1 MGAGGSARVGWF
13 NDLGTAEAEALLLS
27 CCASPAWAA
36 TVLRGRPYADEVEL
50 LRVAATAADRLS
62 SAAVGR
68 ALAAHP
74 RIGHVPQGT
83 APQDAWS
90 RREQAGV
97 ATDGAT
103 RRALVVGNAAYE
115 RRFGRVFL
123 IAARGLD
130 TQEILGALERRLR
143 NDPVSEHRE
152 VVAAL
157 RAIATQRL
165 DEALHAGAGSD
176 RGAGRETS

>member
-1 MGAGGSARVGWF
+1 MGAGGSARIDWF
-13 NDLGTAEAEALLLS
+13 NGLGAAEAETLLLS
-27 CCASPAWAA
+27 CCASSAWAA
-36 TVLRGRPYADEVEL
+36 TVLRGRPYVDEAEL
-50 LRVAATAADRLS
+50 LRVAGTAADRLP
-62 SAAVGR
+62 SAAVGQ

-74 RIGHVPQGT
+74 RIGDVPRGT
-83 APQDAWS
+83 AHQDAWS

-130 TQEILGALERRLR
+130 AQQILGALERRLR

-165 DEALHAGAGSD
+165 DEALHAGAD
-176 RGAGRETS
+176 RSAGRGTS